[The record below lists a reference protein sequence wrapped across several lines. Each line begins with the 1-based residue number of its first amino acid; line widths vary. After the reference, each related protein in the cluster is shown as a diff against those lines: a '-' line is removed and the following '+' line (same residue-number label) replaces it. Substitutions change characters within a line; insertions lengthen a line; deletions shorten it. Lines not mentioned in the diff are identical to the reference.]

1 MPDSYETNK
10 QETPVTSQDSGHPCE
25 VQSEIHWRNLCLV
38 AVLETDA
45 DKLVAR
51 VNSAEA
57 VIRARSA
64 LDGEISSEER
74 TALQK
79 ALSALSVLK
88 RERLT

>member
-10 QETPVTSQDSGHPCE
+10 QETPVTSQDSGRPCE
-25 VQSEIHWRNLCLV
+25 LQSEIHWRNLYLV

-64 LDGEISSEER
+64 LDGEISSEEQ